1 MKEKQTIFVVG
12 ISTEV
17 GKTIASAIVVEALQ
31 ADYWKP
37 IQSGDLDN
45 SDTMK
50 VQRMVANSQTKFHQ
64 SAYAFRF
71 PASPH
76 LSASMENKTIQLSDI
91 QRPNSENHLIIEGA
105 GGIFVPLNSQQTMLD
120 LISPTDKIIL
130 VSRNYLGSINHT
142 MLTIEVLKTRGLRVS
157 GIIFNGEENPSTEKW
172 IENYTQIPIIGR
184 ISQEEKF
191 NSEVIKKYATL
202 FLPNLK
208 TILKIL

>member
-17 GKTIASAIVVEALQ
+17 GKTIASAIIVEALQ

-50 VQRMVANSQTKFHQ
+50 VQRLISNPQTKFHQ
-64 SAYAFRF
+64 SAYAFSF

-76 LSASMENKTIQLSDI
+76 LSASMENKVIQLSDI
-91 QRPNSENHLIIEGA
+91 QRPNSENYLVIEGA
-105 GGIFVPLNSQQTMLD
+105 GGVFVPLNSQQTMLD
-120 LISPTDKIIL
+120 LISPADKIIL

-142 MLTIEVLKTRGLRVS
+142 MLTIEVLKNRGLRVS

-172 IENYTQIPIIGR
+172 IENYTKLPIVGR
-184 ISQEEKF
+184 ISHEKEF
-191 NSEVIKKYATL
+191 NSEVIKKYATY

-208 TILKIL
+208 AIL